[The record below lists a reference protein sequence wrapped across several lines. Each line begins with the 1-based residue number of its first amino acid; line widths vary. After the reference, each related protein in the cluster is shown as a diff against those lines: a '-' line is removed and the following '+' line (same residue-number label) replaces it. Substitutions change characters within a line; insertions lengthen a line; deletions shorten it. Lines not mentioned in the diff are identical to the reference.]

1 MEAKTNY
8 TIVGLSVVIL
18 TAALLAGALWLS
30 VGFDQKKYKV
40 YAVYTREAV
49 SGLSEESPVKFNGVQ
64 VGYVAKIELSPSD
77 PQLVKL
83 LLDIEENTPITVS
96 TYATLMSQGI
106 TGVTYIGLSA
116 NSSDLT
122 PLEKIPKEPYPIIP
136 AKPSLFG
143 QLDAVLKN
151 VSENVNNVT
160 LKINKIFD
168 DENAQNLKQTLS
180 HLEVFTGVIAK
191 NNKQINQT
199 LQSTEVMVNNLA
211 QASKDLPELISELK
225 TGVYKF
231 NQMAGE
237 ITKAGQKVGSAM
249 DAGKSTLDKVKQE
262 TIPPAVV
269 LLRRLNTIA
278 ANLEQVSAQ
287 MRQNPSVVIRGTTA
301 PKPGPGE

>member
-8 TIVGLSVVIL
+8 TIVGISVVIL

-30 VGFDQKKYKV
+30 VGFDQKKYKI

-64 VGYVAKIELSPSD
+64 VGSVSKIELSPAD
-77 PQLVKL
+77 PQLVKVL
-83 LLDIEENTPITVS
+83 LNIEEDTPITVS
-96 TYATLMSQGI
+96 TSATLISQGI
-106 TGVTYIGLSA
+106 TGTTYIGLSA
-116 NSSDLT
+116 SSADLT
-122 PLEKIPKEPYPIIP
+122 PLAKIPKEPYPIIP

-143 QLDAVLKN
+143 QLDAVLKE
-151 VSENVNNVT
+151 VSQNVNSVT
-160 LKINKIFD
+160 LKINQIFD
-168 DENAQNLKQTLS
+168 EENARHLKQTLAN
-180 HLEVFTGVIAK
+180 LETFTTVIVNNNQQIDKTLRSTQIMVDNIAK
-191 NNKQINQT
+191 
-199 LQSTEVMVNNLA
+199 
-211 QASKDLPELISELK
+211 ASKDLPELIHELK

-237 ITKAGQKVGSAM
+237 ITRASEKVGSAM
-249 DAGKSTLDKVKQE
+249 DSGKTALDRITQQ

-269 LLRRLNTIA
+269 LLRRLDTIA

-287 MRQNPSVVIRGTTA
+287 MRQNPSVIIRGTTA